1 MELSS
6 IKKNYPKSQ
15 DDFSGIIQISSTTNY
30 EISEL
35 IGVWVLSQVLIQTV
49 REKILSK
56 KKSDFSKKSDF

>member
-49 REKILSK
+49 RKEEIRFFQKNGFLK
-56 KKSDFSKKSDF
+56 K